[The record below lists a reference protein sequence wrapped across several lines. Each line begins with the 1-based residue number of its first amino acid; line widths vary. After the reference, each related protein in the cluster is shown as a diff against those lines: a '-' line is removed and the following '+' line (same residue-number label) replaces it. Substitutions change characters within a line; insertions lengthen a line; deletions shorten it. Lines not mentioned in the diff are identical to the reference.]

1 MRRQL
6 SICWVGTTTPRAM
19 PYVGRLERALK
30 DGNRMVLSCN
40 VAEGFGPTVTGVSTD
55 KSEDGYH
62 LDP

>member
-6 SICWVGTTTPRAM
+6 SNPPGRHHHPRAT

-40 VAEGFGPTVTGVSTD
+40 VAEGFGPTVTGVSID
-55 KSEDGYH
+55 KPEDGDH